1 MGGQRM
7 GRVRAVAATLAFTF
21 VLYHAHR
28 ILQLQY
34 YRHCKSDLFR
44 VVMFH
49 QSTMC
54 TQVSGVLQV
63 VEIAY
68 HQVFKQITSHV
79 LSFLTGGAPLG
90 TGTGTGTG
98 AGAADWIGRVA
109 GAAFS

>member
-1 MGGQRM
+1 MV
-7 GRVRAVAATLAFTF
+7 GRRTRAIAATLAFTF

-54 TQVSGVLQV
+54 TQVAGVLQV

-79 LSFLTGGAPLG
+79 LSFLTGGIG
-90 TGTGTGTG
+90 TGPNGG
-98 AGAADWIGRVA
+98 DWLGRVA
-109 GAAFS
+109 NAAFT